1 MQFADLIIEPFV
13 VAPSAVILAK
23 MTPALSP
30 EPSSQRIK
38 PQKQHK
44 TQISEKRRD
53 TREALWHTLQI
64 RG

>member
-1 MQFADLIIEPFV
+1 MDDVV

-23 MTPALSP
+23 MTLALSS
-30 EPSSQRIK
+30 EPSSQNIK

-44 TQISEKRRD
+44 TQISEKRKD
-53 TREALWHTLQI
+53 NREALWHTLQT